1 MALCQKGGQKQLSR
15 KDEVDAAMVAS
26 PNYTPEMPSPTPYAN
41 LKCLGFNARERERLR
56 VFQRLSHLTGLAE
69 KTDPGSE
76 EAEYTLAKQLAS
88 MVVTGGNCAD
98 IVSARERVAR
108 LLSIAKDLLMEVQ
121 YLQDNPQ
128 EAKAIEGADEQHFAK
143 LRDEL
148 FALCRELEGRAGE
161 PEPMQTAAAERM
173 RQKLEAKLLPK
184 FNTEIPK
191 WAERLRFL
199 HAEVLKWR
207 SPDHLLDPE
216 EAGQGGDAE
225 DPEAKL
231 AAEAAAQAA
240 ERELLSSGKKKEK
253 PAVVNPPRPKAKE
266 LELLRAMGW
275 TPEDDNEEDMPD
287 EANHRSAGAA
297 NGYPGAASG
306 AASGSAAP
314 DPAPDPAPVMHSTSA
329 STTDAAPDLAPAQKN
344 KKKRKPKQR

>member
-1 MALCQKGGQKQLSR
+1 MAICRNERSR
-15 KDEVDAAMVAS
+15 KAEVEAAVALNPS
-26 PNYTPEMPSPTPYAN
+26 YTPEMPSPTPYAN

-69 KTDPGSE
+69 MTDPGSQ

-88 MVVTGGNCAD
+88 MVVTGGNCSD

-128 EAKAIEGADEQHFAK
+128 EAKAIEGADEHHFES
-143 LRDEL
+143 LRAEL

-161 PEPMQTAAAERM
+161 PEPMQTLAAERM

-207 SPDHLLDPE
+207 SPDQLLDTSGPS
-216 EAGQGGDAE
+216 ALQDRD
-225 DPEAKL
+225 DPKERAN
-231 AAEAAAQAA
+231 AEAAAAAAAA
-240 ERELLSSGKKKEK
+240 ELLAAGSKKEK
-253 PAVVNPPRPKAKE
+253 PDVANPRPKGKE
-266 LELLRAMGW
+266 LEMLKAMGW
-275 TPEDDNEEDMPD
+275 TPEDDELDAEDSLADPSLLST
-287 EANHRSAGAA
+287 AAGSSSGAA
-297 NGYPGAASG
+297 ASSAAASG
-306 AASGSAAP
+306 AAVAAP
-314 DPAPDPAPVMHSTSA
+314 
-329 STTDAAPDLAPAQKN
+329 AAPSKG
-344 KKKRKPKQR
+344 KKKKKPNRK